1 MKRRWLL
8 LLLCVSCF
16 SIETCTAQIT
26 ISLKSDFVTQFQDTV
41 TIDASFRVDVFSAV
55 HAAKQ
60 DGDIHVAGTAP
71 EIGLLAV
78 AEVMNA
84 KTERN
89 GAVKTLTSAK
99 GSDTPVAITGAW
111 RIWSEHGGDQDYHQ
125 GADVPVATSS
135 GQAHVF
141 EIHPVTKVNGRDV
154 SHTLEPIPGYEYK
167 DATDAFQLYERTNSQ
182 ISEADGMVTI
192 STEQA
197 GYNYTQFVAKLLS
210 EPFAMKG
217 GTGVMASILDES
229 GDLLVTE
236 RRLVFVGG
244 TPPEQVV
251 QGKHKGDLI
260 EVVGIP
266 RVSLKLVEWRLTHQD
281 DPRCKHQCLTWNI
294 PYEMI
299 VAAVID
305 ENPPAGTD

>member
-1 MKRRWLL
+1 MKRLWLL
-8 LLLCVSCF
+8 LLLCF
-16 SIETCTAQIT
+16 SFGTCAAQIV
-26 ISLKSDFVTQFQDTV
+26 INLKSDFVKQFQDSV
-41 TIDASFRVDVFSAV
+41 TIDATFRVDVYSAV
-55 HAAKQ
+55 HPARQ

-89 GAVKTLTSAK
+89 GAVKTLMGAK
-99 GSDTPVAITGAW
+99 GSGTPVAITGAW
-111 RIWSEHGGDQDYHQ
+111 RIWSEHGGQQEYQQ
-125 GADVPVATSS
+125 GEDVPVATSS
-135 GQAHVF
+135 GEAHVF
-141 EIHPVTKVNGRDV
+141 EIHPVSKVDGRDV
-154 SHTLEPIPGYEYK
+154 SHTLEPIPGYTYK
-167 DATDAFQLYERTNSQ
+167 EAMDAFQLYERTKSQ

-210 EPFAMKG
+210 EPFDMKG
-217 GTGVMASILDES
+217 GKGVMASVLDES
-229 GDLLVTE
+229 GDVLVTE

-244 TPPEQVV
+244 TPPEQIL
-251 QGKHKGDLI
+251 QGKHKGDAI

-266 RVSLKLVEWRLTHQD
+266 RLNLKLVEWRLTHQD
-281 DPRCKHQCLTWNI
+281 DPRCKHECLSWNI

-299 VAAVID
+299 VAAVTD
-305 ENPPAGTD
+305 ENPRGLE

>member
-1 MKRRWLL
+1 MKRLWLL
-8 LLLCVSCF
+8 LLLCF
-16 SIETCTAQIT
+16 SIGTSTAQIV
-26 ISLKSDFVTQFQDTV
+26 INLKSDFVKQFQDSV
-41 TIDASFRVDVFSAV
+41 TIDANFRVDVFSPI
-55 HAAKQ
+55 HSAKQ

-71 EIGLLAV
+71 EIGMLAV

-89 GAVKTLTSAK
+89 GAVKTLTDAK

-111 RIWSEHGGDQDYHQ
+111 RIWSEHGGQQEYQQ

-135 GQAHVF
+135 GEAHVF

-154 SHTLEPIPGYEYK
+154 SHTLEPIPGYTYK
-167 DATDAFQLYERTNSQ
+167 DATDAFQLYERTKSR

-197 GYNYTQFVAKLLS
+197 GYNYAQFVAKLLGD
-210 EPFAMKG
+210 PFDMKG

-229 GDLLVTE
+229 GDLLITE

-244 TPPEQVV
+244 TPPEQIVK
-251 QGKHKGDLI
+251 GKHKGDAI

-281 DPRCKHQCLTWNI
+281 DPRCKHECLTWNI

-299 VAAVID
+299 VAAVTD
-305 ENPPAGTD
+305 ENPQVSE

>member
-55 HAAKQ
+55 HTAKQ

-154 SHTLEPIPGYEYK
+154 SHTLELFR
-167 DATDAFQLYERTNSQ
+167 ATSTRMPRTHSNSTSAPTARFQRPMEWSRFRPSRPATTTRNS
-182 ISEADGMVTI
+182 SP
-192 STEQA
+192 S
-197 GYNYTQFVAKLLS
+197 Y
-210 EPFAMKG
+210 
-217 GTGVMASILDES
+217 
-229 GDLLVTE
+229 
-236 RRLVFVGG
+236 
-244 TPPEQVV
+244 
-251 QGKHKGDLI
+251 
-260 EVVGIP
+260 
-266 RVSLKLVEWRLTHQD
+266 
-281 DPRCKHQCLTWNI
+281 
-294 PYEMI
+294 
-299 VAAVID
+299 
-305 ENPPAGTD
+305 

>member
-1 MKRRWLL
+1 MKRLWILL
-8 LLLCVSCF
+8 LLCF

-26 ISLKSDFVTQFQDTV
+26 VSLKSDFVKQFQDSV
-41 TIDASFRVDVFSAV
+41 TIDASFRVDAFSAI
-55 HAAKQ
+55 HTAKT

-71 EIGLLAV
+71 QIGMIAV

-84 KTERN
+84 KTERS
-89 GAVKTLTSAK
+89 GAVKTLTQAK
-99 GSDTPVAITGAW
+99 GSNTPVSITGAW
-111 RIWSEHGGDQDYHQ
+111 RIWSEHGGEQQYVQ
-125 GADVPVATSS
+125 GVEVPVATTS
-135 GQAHVF
+135 GEAHVF
-141 EIHPVTKVNGRDV
+141 EIHPVSRVNGRDV
-154 SHTLEPIPGYEYK
+154 SHTLEPIAGFTYK
-167 DATDAFQLYERTNSQ
+167 TADDAFGLYERTKSE

-210 EPFAMKG
+210 EPFALKG
-217 GTGVMASILDES
+217 GTGVMASILDEG

-236 RRLVFVGG
+236 RRLVFVSG
-244 TPPEQVV
+244 TPPEHVV
-251 QGKHKGDLI
+251 QAKHKGDLI

-294 PYEMI
+294 PYELI
-299 VAAVID
+299 VAAVTD
-305 ENPPAGTD
+305 ENPPSPTD